1 MINYVYIKDN
11 KVALVTTSPLANHA
25 DDKAAGVDQDHD
37 KYDSV
42 QTWDDE
48 DKYVSVEL
56 KDGALSGLTGAD
68 IMQKVNAGEL

>member
-11 KVALVTTSPLANHA
+11 KVAFVSTSPLANHA
-25 DDKAAGVDQDHD
+25 DDRSAGVDQDYD

-56 KDGALSGLTGAD
+56 KDGTLSGLTDAD

>member
-11 KVALVTTSPLANHA
+11 KVAFVSTSPLVNHA
-25 DDKAAGVDQDHD
+25 DDKSAGVDQDHD

-48 DKYVSVEL
+48 DKYLSVEL
-56 KDGALSGLTGAD
+56 KDGALSGLTPAD
-68 IMQKVNAGEL
+68 IMQKVNDGVL